1 MSQTTLP
8 AADRAAPSGDAPHA
22 TPPTRSPVP
31 GQAAVAA
38 VLARADV
45 LVDGPRPWD
54 MRVHEPGVFPRLL
67 RNGAL
72 ALGETYMEGAW
83 DCEALDQMLTRLLR
97 AQLDEAVIGWADRW
111 DALRARLFNRQRGG
125 RAFEVGERHYDLGN
139 DLYRAML
146 GARLVYS
153 CAYWSEATELD
164 AAQVAK
170 LDLIARKLQLA
181 PGMRV
186 LDIGCGWGEALR
198 HFAEHYGVSGVGLT
212 ISREQADFARE
223 RCAGFPVEIR
233 VQDYHDVGG
242 EFDRVFSVGM
252 FEHVGVRNYRAYFE
266 TVHRCLRPHG
276 LTLLHTIGT
285 NRSTD
290 RTDPWIERYI
300 FPNSMLPSAAQI
312 TAASEGLFVHE
323 DWHNF
328 GADYDRTLQAW
339 RRNIEAAW
347 SRLPARY
354 DERFRRMWRYY
365 LHASMAAF
373 RSRNAQLWQLVL
385 SRDGV
390 PGGYVAPR

>member
-8 AADRAAPSGDAPHA
+8 AADRVAPPGNVPHA
-22 TPPTRSPVP
+22 TPPTRRPVP
-31 GQAAVAA
+31 GQAAVAT

-54 MRVHEPGVFPRLL
+54 MRVHDPGVFPRLL
-67 RNGAL
+67 RNGSL
-72 ALGETYMEGAW
+72 ALGEAYMDGAW

-97 AQLDEAVIGWADRW
+97 ARLDEAVIGWADRW
-111 DALRARLFNRQRGG
+111 DALRARLFNRQRGR

-139 DLYRAML
+139 DLYRAMR

-223 RCAGFPVEIR
+223 RCARFPVEIR

>member
-8 AADRAAPSGDAPHA
+8 AADRAAPPGNVPQA
-22 TPPTRSPVP
+22 TPPTRRPVP
-31 GQAAVAA
+31 GQAAVAT

-54 MRVHEPGVFPRLL
+54 MRVHDPGVFPRLL
-67 RNGAL
+67 RNGSL
-72 ALGETYMEGAW
+72 ALGEAYMDGAW

-97 AQLDEAVIGWADRW
+97 A
-111 DALRARLFNRQRGG
+111 RLFNRQRGR
-125 RAFEVGERHYDLGN
+125 RAFKVGERHYDLGN

-146 GARLVYS
+146 GTRLVYS

-252 FEHVGVRNYRAYFE
+252 FEHVGACKDSGDGRLAR
-266 TVHRCLRPHG
+266 
-276 LTLLHTIGT
+276 
-285 NRSTD
+285 D
-290 RTDPWIERYI
+290 RTARRRRGMGDVAGRR
-300 FPNSMLPSAAQI
+300 SAVG
-312 TAASEGLFVHE
+312 SRKSGLGHG
-323 DWHNF
+323 H
-328 GADYDRTLQAW
+328 
-339 RRNIEAAW
+339 
-347 SRLPARY
+347 
-354 DERFRRMWRYY
+354 
-365 LHASMAAF
+365 
-373 RSRNAQLWQLVL
+373 RS
-385 SRDGV
+385 
-390 PGGYVAPR
+390 

>member
-1 MSQTTLP
+1 MSQSTLS
-8 AADRAAPSGDAPHA
+8 AAYRAAPPGNVPDA
-22 TPPTRSPVP
+22 TPPTRRPVR

-54 MRVHEPGVFPRLL
+54 MRVHDPGVFPRLL
-67 RNGAL
+67 RNGSL

-83 DCEALDQMLTRLLR
+83 DCEALDEMLTRLLR
-97 AQLDEAVIGWADRW
+97 AGLEEAVIGWAERW
-111 DALRARLFNRQRGG
+111 DALRARLFNRQSGR

-153 CAYWSEATELD
+153 CAYWREANELD

-198 HFAEHYGVSGVGLT
+198 HFAEHYGVSGVGIT
-212 ISREQADFARE
+212 VSKEQAVFARE
-223 RCAGFPVEIR
+223 RCAGFPVDIR
-233 VQDYHDVGG
+233 VQDYREVRG
-242 EFDRVFSVGM
+242 EFDRVVSVGM

-266 TVHRCLRPHG
+266 TVHRCLRPRG

-339 RRNIEAAW
+339 RGNIEGAW
-347 SRLPARY
+347 PRLSARY
-354 DERFRRMWRYY
+354 DECFRRMWRYY

-373 RSRNAQLWQLVL
+373 RSRHAQLWQLVL